1 MRAFVYPAKIVYV
14 YEAGVLEAIIDLGFA
29 LRQKRTLR
37 VDNLDIP
44 SLRNPNDEDRR
55 TALLAKK
62 LVMDSFLNKD
72 VFVATIRRNNNYYA
86 EVYLP
91 GDSKHKEAVVFVDGV
106 PFVDLAQY
114 VKVLARYDFDVKQ
127 SDL

>member
-14 YEAGVLEAIIDLGFA
+14 YEANVLEAIIDLGFA
-29 LRQKRTLR
+29 LRQKKTLR
-37 VDNLDIP
+37 VDGLEVP

-72 VFVATIRRNNNYYA
+72 VYVATIKRSSNYYA
-86 EVYLP
+86 DVFLP
-91 GDSKHKEAVVFVDGV
+91 GDSQHREAVVEVDGV
-106 PFVDLAQY
+106 PFVDLATY
-114 VKVLARYDFDVKQ
+114 VKVLSRYDFDTKL
-127 SDL
+127 SDV